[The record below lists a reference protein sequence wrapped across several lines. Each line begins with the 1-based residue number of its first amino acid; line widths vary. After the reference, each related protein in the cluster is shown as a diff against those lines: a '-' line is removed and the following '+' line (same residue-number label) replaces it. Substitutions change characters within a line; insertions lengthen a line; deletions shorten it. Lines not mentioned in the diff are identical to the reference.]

1 MLMFPILL
9 LLFRVSANP
18 VPSSS
23 TDLVT
28 DGDSPS
34 VDSDNLAI
42 AGCPG
47 DTVSTQ
53 ISDGGNEGDLNI
65 FRRNTKKSCPVTAG
79 FSFEWGTPRRV
90 QWKAPS
96 VLPQIA
102 PADYGDYGGD
112 NEEYCRN
119 PVKQYQVT
127 CGGPEVWYK
136 TQIGYV
142 LNCVVGKFL
151 FISPAIRSRT
161 ELMVILGFVDRIP
174 RRNPWPEA
182 TVVSQFCCHKA
193 LGEVS

>member
-1 MLMFPILL
+1 MLMFPVL
-9 LLFRVSANP
+9 LLFLRVSANP

-23 TDLVT
+23 TDLVI
-28 DGDSPS
+28 DGDFSS
-34 VDSDNLAI
+34 VDSNDLAN
-42 AGCPG
+42 AGCPE
-47 DTVSTQ
+47 DIDPIK
-53 ISDGGNEGDLNI
+53 ISDGENEGDSNI
-65 FRRNTKKSCPVTAG
+65 FRRKTKKSCPVTAG
-79 FSFEWGTPRRV
+79 FSWEWGKPRRV

-96 VLPQIA
+96 TLPQIA
-102 PADYGDYGGD
+102 PADYGEYGGE
-112 NEEYCRN
+112 NQKYCPN

-161 ELMVILGFVDRIP
+161 ELMVILGFVDSISA
-174 RRNPWPEA
+174 RRPWPEA
-182 TVVSQFCCHKA
+182 TIVSQFCCHKE